1 MKQGNILDLL
11 GVVVVVVVQ
20 LQSVVWTNQKAAHS
34 EREQGPGGPQGNQC

>member
-11 GVVVVVVVQ
+11 GGVVVVVQ